1 MGEFII
7 VAFYIA
13 FLSIFVLTALV
24 AIGAIMQWK
33 PFQNVDPTHTKW
45 LMGVLLGELAGAV
58 ILTYQ
63 NLPEPDWKG
72 TEPYQL
78 KLTYINYLDDY
89 KKSLSAF
96 DKGCLDL
103 HKEGYTPISCKS
115 AVENYT
121 KLKSVIGDIGR
132 GELYLDTGSG
142 VEREGQAI
150 YLFPGE
156 DSRIVMEVSGH
167 TYSDDEIELDFI
179 QPPRYVSTNEGIQK
193 RKGHKFKI
201 SFTRDQQ
208 NDEIYK
214 GTLDHPTLKVEGKP
228 LALAEAILVKK
239 RS

>member
-1 MGEFII
+1 M
-7 VAFYIA
+7 A
-13 FLSIFVLTALV
+13 FLFIFVLTALV
-24 AIGAIMQWK
+24 AIGAILRWRS
-33 PFQNVDPTHTKW
+33 FQNVDPSNTKW
-45 LMGVLLGELAGAV
+45 LMGVLLAQLVGAV

-78 KLTYINYLDDY
+78 KLTYVNYLSDY
-89 KKSLSAF
+89 TKNLSAF
-96 DKGCLDL
+96 EKGCLTL
-103 HKEGYTPISCKS
+103 HKEGYSPRSCEN

-167 TYSDDEIELDFI
+167 TSSDDVIVLDFI
-179 QPPRYVSTNEGIQK
+179 QPPRYVSTKDGIQK
-193 RKGHKFKI
+193 REGHKFKI
-201 SFTRDQQ
+201 EFSRDKR
-208 NDEIYK
+208 NREIYR
-214 GTLDHPTLKVEGKP
+214 GTLGHPTLEVEGKP
-228 LALAEAILVKK
+228 LTLAEAILVKK
-239 RS
+239 RL